1 MSLTYT
7 VGQTIV
13 WGLKTYDA
21 AGALADVTTGPTA
34 TVTLPDATTAAA
46 TVVKASTG
54 TYTATI
60 TSTLVG
66 RYRVTWAGSGTN
78 SGGLPY
84 VDVCDVAALDP
95 RYIISL
101 AEARA
106 ALNVPSTTLVND
118 DELLGYL
125 ASATIVVESL
135 IGSILVASRSETWS
149 GNGRAAL
156 ALSQHPTAI
165 TSVVE
170 DGVTLPAT
178 GYCYDEAGLLWRG
191 SQPGSAQW
199 SAHAPR
205 NVVVTFTV
213 GAAVVPANVVKAAA
227 NLIRHWWDS
236 GLQQSYYVAGEPDMA
251 TTTSIAGYAVPNF
264 VVDLLK
270 PNMANR
276 VPGFA

>member
-34 TVTLPDATTAAA
+34 TVTLPDATTSAA

-66 RYRVTWAGSGTN
+66 RHRITWAGSGTN

-84 VDVCDVAALDP
+84 TDVCDVVAVDP

-125 ASATIVVESL
+125 SAATIVIENL
-135 IGSILVASRSETWS
+135 IGSVLVATKVETFS
-149 GNGRAAL
+149 GDGRAKL
-156 ALSQHPTAI
+156 PLSQHPTAI

-170 DGVTLPAT
+170 NTVTLPAT
-178 GYCYDEAGLLWRG
+178 GYCYDNAGLLWRG
-191 SQPGSAQW
+191 SQPGSGVW
-199 SAHAPR
+199 SDTSPR
-205 NVVVTFTV
+205 NVVVTYTV
-213 GAAVVPANVVKAAA
+213 GAAVVQPNVIKAAA
-227 NLIRHWWDS
+227 NLVRHWWDS

-270 PNMANR
+270 PSVSNL